1 MNKCALTLP
10 NKYVRSIWE
19 RELFLEG
26 WLQLHSLINGEVFAC
41 SIKED
46 TRDIQLIFIK
56 LLPWCSSLYLK
67 PMELCASGDMLLQSA
82 VESGSATVS
91 NHRDNGGQLWS
102 LNKIQVQ
109 DWHCCYDLK

>member
-1 MNKCALTLP
+1 MNKCALTLN
-10 NKYVRSIWE
+10 NKYVGSIRE

-26 WLQLHSLINGEVFAC
+26 WLQLQSLINGEVFAC

-46 TRDIQLIFIK
+46 TRDIKLIFIK

-67 PMELCASGDMLLQSA
+67 PMELCGSGDMLA
-82 VESGSATVS
+82 AESGSATVS

-102 LNKIQVQ
+102 LNKIQV
-109 DWHCCYDLK
+109 HVYKAGITVTV